1 MNNKRMTLGLITVLS
16 LFSATA
22 MAKGDADNGKVL
34 FDKADC
40 QKCHG
45 TDIFTKEDRKVT
57 NLKELKDKVNV
68 CDSQL
73 SVNWFDDEVDDVVAY
88 LNRDFYKFEEEEK
101 DNKKQAEEE
110 TKK

>member
-1 MNNKRMTLGLITVLS
+1 MNKTLMTLGLYTVLS
-16 LFSATA
+16 LLSATA
-22 MAKGDADNGKVL
+22 IAESDADNGKIL

-40 QKCHG
+40 QKCHS
-45 TDIFTKEDRKVT
+45 TDIFTKENSKIT

-88 LNRDFYKFEEEEK
+88 LNRDFYKLDEEK
-101 DNKKQAEEE
+101 EKENLKQEES
-110 TKK
+110 KN